1 MHDSIASC
9 AVIGVPDEQ
18 WGERVHAVVVAT
30 AGSSPDADQLREFC
44 AERIARY
51 KAPRTV
57 EVVDELPLSAVGKIL
72 KRTLREQYR
81 AQP

>member
-1 MHDSIASC
+1 VVADRR
-9 AVIGVPDEQ
+9 GVPGDRQ
-18 WGERVHAVVVAT
+18 VPAAVRRLRIHA